1 MQFQRESLVVL
12 MQITDVMKPLASVGQ
27 ICEAGNRVVFESG
40 GGYVEN
46 LKTGV
51 KTSMRKAG
59 KGYKLDLWVKARNK
73 EDEIME
79 VEGEANRDS
88 KNVGFRWQ
96 GTP

>member
-1 MQFQRESLVVL
+1 MMYGAVNGIVWFVFFGFCFVIFYNPSLV
-12 MQITDVMKPLASVGQ
+12 
-27 ICEAGNRVVFESG
+27 CERSESE

-73 EDEIME
+73 EDELME
-79 VEGEANRDS
+79 ITGGASGENKSEGF
-88 KNVGFRWQ
+88 KWQ